1 MTGAS
6 LIEDLTRRGVKMW
19 AEGGELRC
27 RGSKK
32 TLTPEVLDQLKE
44 HKPEILARLRPAPK
58 QTAAEVESDAD
69 IRCIHRLPSKECA
82 VCSGYVRWLIADEER
97 LRRAQN
103 NPEAVRRE
111 FWRAESAED
120 RQAVDEMVTQKT
132 PASFLAVPG
141 ENITVAELQA
151 RRDQGQNAVIA
162 DIAVMPSG
170 KAEGESD
177 PDDSAGGLGGHLRRI
192 RDKKR
197 AEKKA
202 EKGGA
207 SSCRV
212 AW

>member
-1 MTGAS
+1 MTGAN

-27 RGSKK
+27 RGPKK

-44 HKPEILARLRPAPK
+44 NKPEILKRLNPPEPEDSTPLRGYA
-58 QTAAEVESDAD
+58 VNAD

-97 LRRAQN
+97 VRRAQN

-120 RQAVDEMVTQKT
+120 RQAVDEMVTQT
-132 PASFLAVPG
+132 PVSFAAKPG
-141 ENITVAELQA
+141 EDITVAELQA
-151 RRDQGQNAVIA
+151 RRDQEQN
-162 DIAVMPSG
+162 DEKPSQPSQPSPS
-170 KAEGESD
+170 APSDD
-177 PDDSAGGLGGHLRRI
+177 PDDSAGGLGGYLRKI

-202 EKGGA
+202 KDGG
-207 SSCRV
+207 SS
-212 AW
+212 